1 MIPSSIPGVA
11 DVELLGGAAASGPP
25 DLLVEVPH
33 GADRRA
39 HYEALR
45 ARLEGEL
52 PAGLE
57 AFFFVNTD
65 VGAWQLGRRVAERLV
80 EADPRRSALVVRS
93 LIPRTFI
100 DCNRLEDAAEG
111 ELASGGLTAGIPA
124 YVRDPRDRARL
135 VELHRRYVA
144 LVEQAFAGGPA
155 FALIPHTYG
164 PVTLGIERVDDD
176 IVENLR
182 RAHAPGL
189 VATWPRRPEVDL
201 ITRTADGTLL
211 GSAEVARAVTA
222 GYRALGIEVA
232 ENATYHMHPATMG
245 YRFAAAYPGRTF
257 TLEIRRDLL
266 CRDWIWNLE
275 NEVDPMRIDRFAA
288 PLATAVAAA
297 IG

>member
-111 ELASGGLTAGIPA
+111 ELASGGMTAGIPA